1 MNMLNKSLKGYKTM
15 FKRLE
20 VKKDVDHYYVDS
32 DTHFITDNFDKY
44 GDAINDIP
52 LTVLSHKN
60 NAIWNKDHWEFEDYE
75 HAKKECEYYNSVL
88 EKKYKNI
95 N

>member
-1 MNMLNKSLKGYKTM
+1 MLNKSLKGFKTM

-20 VKKDVDHYYVDS
+20 VKKDVDHYYIDS

-44 GDAINDIP
+44 GEAINDTP

-60 NAIWNKDHWEFEDYE
+60 NAIWNKDHWEFENYE
-75 HAKKECEYYNSVL
+75 HAKNECEYYNQVL
-88 EKKYKNI
+88 EKRYQYR
-95 N
+95 